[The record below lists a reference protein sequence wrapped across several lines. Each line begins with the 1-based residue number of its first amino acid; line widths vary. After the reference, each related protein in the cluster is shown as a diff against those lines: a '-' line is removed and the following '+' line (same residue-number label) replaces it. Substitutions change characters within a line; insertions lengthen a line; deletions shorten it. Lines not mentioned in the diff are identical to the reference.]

1 MANFDLNDFD
11 PEPISDERVQRIL
24 DEYQEIPADRRETVL
39 SDADHRCQVDGRRD
53 RTHGGH
59 AHVLVQRI
67 HDDPAHCARHDPD
80 NLIAVCLNCAVWI
93 ARKPSTEDLHLS
105 IHSQLRDLSI
115 SQNWIEIVQY
125 LARHGPSTPNELFE
139 TIGLTRSAVHRAL
152 EGLMSL
158 DIHEESVDERV
169 VVKDRSKPLY
179 ALKEQIPPEQRARGQ
194 VPLSPDARR
203 TRILDEVAQRV
214 DVALPDSVDSHTVVA
229 EVVGRKPRNVPLM
242 IRRAQAYQF
251 PFTEWAS
258 SESPRRDGPAVT
270 EALDTVVN
278 STTNVSRRLVG
289 ETVSALLEEHDETD
303 LAEDVTDWVEHERQP
318 LTTGSSDQE
327 TSIGLVDLIDTESGR
342 EPATDVLTD
351 GDGSQSHDDTGDDD
365 DGDDPG
371 TSPVTRLD

>member
-1 MANFDLNDFD
+1 MANIDLTDSD
-11 PEPISDERVQRIL
+11 PTPISDGLVESVIEEHR
-24 DEYQEIPADRRETVL
+24 EIPADRRETVL
-39 SDADHRCQVDGRRD
+39 SDADHRCQIDGRRD

-67 HDDPAHCARHDPD
+67 RDDPAHCARDDPD
-80 NLIAVCLNCAVWI
+80 NLIAVCLDCAVWI

-115 SQNWIEIVQY
+115 SENWIEIVQY
-125 LARHGPSTPNELFE
+125 LARHGPSTPRELDGA
-139 TIGLTRSAVHRAL
+139 IDLKRPAIHRAL
-152 EGLMSL
+152 YGLMSL
-158 DIHEESVDERV
+158 DVREQTVNDRV
-169 VVKDRSKPLY
+169 VVKHHTKPLY
-179 ALKEQIPPEQRARGQ
+179 GLPEHIQAGQRARGR

-203 TRILDEVAQRV
+203 TRILDEVARRV
-214 DVALPDSVDSHTVVA
+214 DAALPDSVVSDEIVA
-229 EVVGRKPRNVPLM
+229 EIVGRKSRTVPLM
-242 IRRAQAYQF
+242 IRRAQTYQF
-251 PFTEWAS
+251 PFEQWAS
-258 SESPRRDGPAVT
+258 SESPQRDGPAVT

-289 ETVSALLEEHDETD
+289 EAVSALLEEHGETD

-318 LTTGSSDQE
+318 LTTGSSDRE

-342 EPATDVLTD
+342 EPVTDVLTD
-351 GDGSQSHDDTGDDD
+351 GDGSQTHDDTGDDD

>member
-1 MANFDLNDFD
+1 
-11 PEPISDERVQRIL
+11 
-24 DEYQEIPADRRETVL
+24 
-39 SDADHRCQVDGRRD
+39 
-53 RTHGGH
+53 
-59 AHVLVQRI
+59 
-67 HDDPAHCARHDPD
+67 
-80 NLIAVCLNCAVWI
+80 
-93 ARKPSTEDLHLS
+93 
-105 IHSQLRDLSI
+105 
-115 SQNWIEIVQY
+115 
-125 LARHGPSTPNELFE
+125 
-139 TIGLTRSAVHRAL
+139 
-152 EGLMSL
+152 MSL

-169 VVKDRSKPLY
+169 VVKHRSKPLY

-214 DVALPDSVDSHTVVA
+214 DAALPDSVVSDEIVA

-251 PFTEWAS
+251 PFNEWAS
-258 SESPRRDGPAVT
+258 SESPRRDGPAVI

-278 STTNVSRRLVG
+278 SSTNVSRRLVG

-365 DGDDPG
+365 DSDDPG